1 MSEIDLEKEL
11 LYRELYFHKSP
22 SQFLEDMFGIELF
35 PYQKLAI
42 NCVMKNKFSK
52 EKNKFS
58 KKWKTVL
65 TLMNIYKN
73 MKDDD
78 CVNIVINQKIK
89 KMNKGEFEEYLK
101 KYWKEYWGEIND
113 NG

>member
-11 LYRELYFHKSP
+11 LYTELYFHKNP

-35 PYQKLAI
+35 SYQKLAI
-42 NCVMKNKFSK
+42 DYVMKSEFCK
-52 EKNKFS
+52 E
-58 KKWKTVL
+58 WKTVL